1 MASKRGLRRRQCGN
15 KNKLIK
21 EAAIRV
27 ASEMGHRRPGQS
39 YDAYPC
45 GSCGSWHVG
54 HRPNF
59 IRHEINKRR
68 AA

>member
-15 KNKLIK
+15 KNKLTK

-27 ASEMGHRRPGQS
+27 ANGMRQRNAGQNFDGYLCS
-39 YDAYPC
+39 
-45 GSCGSWHVG
+45 SCGAWHVG

-59 IRHEINKRR
+59 IRQEINKRR
-68 AA
+68 VA